1 MRRPDG
7 DLDFDMED
15 AGGVIGSRVS
25 ELDKVVLVPND
36 GGDMGVSN
44 SGMLLEGESLG
55 DLKVCSGGWGSGI
68 SLGIPYS

>member
-36 GGDMGVSN
+36 GEDMGVSN

-68 SLGIPYS
+68 SLGLPY

>member
-68 SLGIPYS
+68 SLGLPYS

>member
-1 MRRPDG
+1 
-7 DLDFDMED
+7 MED

-25 ELDKVVLVPND
+25 EPDKVVLVPND